1 MKEHRQMPGKPEIP
15 TINSEQMKYR
25 RLAPILTT
33 ALSIA
38 TVSCDKTPDYVIKS
52 DDMVDLLVDIHKG
65 ESVVELNRAKYP
77 NDSTRKMMKHSR
89 FLRHG
94 VTQEQFDT
102 SLVWY
107 GHNIEKYI
115 EVYDKVIE
123 ELEGEIK
130 LADVSTDG
138 SRVQMAVVGDS
149 VDAWG
154 DVRFRQF
161 AYGEPSDIL
170 KFNMRRDENWEKGD
184 VYTWRFFVRK
194 RISPMTWTL
203 AADYNDGSTDYL
215 SGSVNSEGW
224 QEVSFTTDSAKI
236 TSNLY
241 GTIML
246 QPNLLESAYV
256 DSIMLIRT
264 RMKPSEYFRSNVK
277 TFHHGKQPKK

>member
-1 MKEHRQMPGKPEIP
+1 MITSRHIA
-15 TINSEQMKYR
+15 
-25 RLAPILTT
+25 LALL
-33 ALSIA
+33 ALSMMTI
-38 TVSCDKTPDYVIKS
+38 SCDKTPDYVIKS

-65 ESVVELNRAKYP
+65 ESVIELNRSRYP
-77 NDSTRKMMKHSR
+77 GDSMRKVMKQSIL
-89 FLRHG
+89 LRHG

-130 LADVSTDG
+130 LADVSSDG
-138 SRVQMAVVGDS
+138 TRVQMAVVGDS

-154 DVRFRQF
+154 DVRHRQF
-161 AYGEPSDIL
+161 AYGEPSDIM

-184 VYTWRFFVRK
+184 VYTWRFYVRK
-194 RISPMTWTL
+194 RTSPMTWTL
-203 AADYNDGSTDYL
+203 AADYNDGSTDYTY
-215 SGSVNSEGW
+215 GFVTSEGW
-224 QEVSFTTDSAKI
+224 NEVTFVTDTAKV

-246 QPNLLESAYV
+246 EPAPFESTYV
-256 DSIMLIRT
+256 DSITLVRTRHKPAEYYRSNIRT
-264 RMKPSEYFRSNVK
+264 SYNGRKPAK
-277 TFHHGKQPKK
+277 

>member
-1 MKEHRQMPGKPEIP
+1 MITSRHIA
-15 TINSEQMKYR
+15 
-25 RLAPILTT
+25 LALL
-33 ALSIA
+33 ALSMMTI
-38 TVSCDKTPDYVIKS
+38 SCDKTPDYVIKS

-65 ESVVELNRAKYP
+65 ESVIELNRSRYP
-77 NDSTRKMMKHSR
+77 GDSMRKVMKQSIL
-89 FLRHG
+89 LRHG

-130 LADVSTDG
+130 LADVSSDG
-138 SRVQMAVVGDS
+138 TRVQMAVVGDS

-154 DVRFRQF
+154 DVRHRQF
-161 AYGEPSDIL
+161 AYGEPSDIM

-184 VYTWRFFVRK
+184 VYTWRFYVRK
-194 RISPMTWTL
+194 RTSPMTWTL
-203 AADYNDGSTDYL
+203 AADYNDGSTDYTY
-215 SGSVNSEGW
+215 GFVTSEGW
-224 QEVSFTTDSAKI
+224 NEVTFVTDTAKV

-246 QPNLLESAYV
+246 EPAPFESTYV
-256 DSIMLIRT
+256 DSITLVRTRHKPAEYYRSNIRT
-264 RMKPSEYFRSNVK
+264 SHNGRKPAK
-277 TFHHGKQPKK
+277 

>member
-1 MKEHRQMPGKPEIP
+1 MITRRHIP
-15 TINSEQMKYR
+15 
-25 RLAPILTT
+25 LAML
-33 ALSIA
+33 ALSMI
-38 TVSCDKTPDYVIKS
+38 TMSCDKTPDYVIKP
-52 DDMVDLLVDIHKG
+52 DDMVDLLADIHKG
-65 ESVVELNRAKYP
+65 ESVIELNRSKYP
-77 NDSTRKMMKHSR
+77 GDSMRKVMKQSIL
-89 FLRHG
+89 LRHG

-130 LADVSTDG
+130 LADVSSDG
-138 SRVQMAVVGDS
+138 TRVQMAVVGDS

-154 DVRFRQF
+154 DVRHRQF
-161 AYGEPSDIL
+161 AFGEPSDIM

-184 VYTWRFFVRK
+184 VYTWRFYVRK

-203 AADYNDGSTDYL
+203 AADYNDGSTDYVYGFV
-215 SGSVNSEGW
+215 SSEGW
-224 QEVSFTTDSAKI
+224 NEVTFVTDTAKV

-246 QPNLLESAYV
+246 QPEPFESAYV
-256 DSIMLIRT
+256 DSITLVRT
-264 RMKPSEYFRSNVK
+264 RHKPGEYYRSNVK
-277 TFHHGKQPKK
+277 TSYNGRKPNK